1 MKKAIVT
8 GANGFIG
15 SHLVKKLL
23 TENVDVISVDLE
35 GRNNNIP
42 SESKFIPC
50 DLSDPE
56 SLLTKIS
63 DDVDT
68 FYHLAWLGLTGDK
81 RGSFEVQLNNA
92 KNTVNALLTAYKLGC
107 KTFIGAGS
115 IMEDE
120 TNIAVDTDGHQ
131 PGIGYV
137 YGAGKYVAKSM
148 CKCIAGNLGIN
159 MIWAKITNTYGVGEV
174 SDRFINTTLRKIINN
189 EKLQFTAA
197 TQNYDFVYIDDI
209 AKAFYLIGEK
219 GKNFKTYMISS
230 GNAQPLKQ
238 YIIRIK
244 DLLAPHAEL
253 NFGDIPFTGVNLP
266 ISVFSN
272 QQLVDDTGF
281 SCDVSFEDGMLKTFE
296 FLKNLK

>member
-1 MKKAIVT
+1 
-8 GANGFIG
+8 
-15 SHLVKKLL
+15 
-23 TENVDVISVDLE
+23 
-35 GRNNNIP
+35 
-42 SESKFIPC
+42 
-50 DLSDPE
+50 
-56 SLLTKIS
+56 
-63 DDVDT
+63 
-68 FYHLAWLGLTGDK
+68 
-81 RGSFEVQLNNA
+81 
-92 KNTVNALLTAYKLGC
+92 
-107 KTFIGAGS
+107 
-115 IMEDE
+115 MEDE

-238 YIIRIK
+238 YIVRIK